1 MLSLFFAVSGMEKTV
16 GIQVSGNSIKK
27 GPMDLFLCHS
37 FFYLC
42 KKLNKKIKLF
52 ATIIS
57 CEIGLHGEVR

>member
-42 KKLNKKIKLF
+42 KKLNKKI
-52 ATIIS
+52 
-57 CEIGLHGEVR
+57 E